1 MGWISH
7 IREFG
12 LLRAIRRVGGGLLV
26 LVASA
31 VMLWQVPHV
40 AHQQD
45 ESTYWKQYAQAYLAH
60 KNQPEPK
67 LIADLQQLDD
77 IKGLETFT
85 RVHLDNA
92 LSQMKQFDCLTTAIY
107 YEARSEPAAG
117 RIAVG
122 KVVLNRVKSR
132 VYPNSICKVV
142 FEGASRKTGC
152 QFTFTCDGSM
162 QEAPRD
168 AGWERSREA
177 ALNAWLGLSD
187 VTIGRATHYHTV
199 AVDPVW
205 AHTLMRTANVG
216 NHVFYRF
223 PSRREK
229 RLLGSEI

>member
-7 IREFG
+7 IRDFG
-12 LLRAIRRVGGGLLV
+12 MLRALRRGGGAIVILL
-26 LVASA
+26 ASGF
-31 VMLWQVPHV
+31 MLWQVPQV
-40 AHQQD
+40 AQKQD

-60 KNQPEPK
+60 KDQPEPQK
-67 LIADLQQLDD
+67 IADLQNLGD

-85 RVHLDNA
+85 HVHLDNA
-92 LSQMKQFDCLTTAIY
+92 LAQMKQFDCLTTAIY

-132 VYPNSICKVV
+132 YYPNSICKVV

-162 QEAPRD
+162 QVPPRD
-168 AGWERSREA
+168 AGWDRSREA

-187 VTIGRATHYHTV
+187 VTIGHATHYHTV
-199 AVDPVW
+199 SVEPKW
-205 AHTLMRTANVG
+205 AHTLMRTADVG
-216 NHVFYRF
+216 SHVFYRF

-229 RLLGSEI
+229 RMLGSEI